1 MEDLVADDGQDAPVN
16 PVADEGVALAR
27 AGLSVGEH
35 GAVIPSHRVLKHG
48 SAEVVVDLGRVRA
61 RARVGIRVG
70 VGVGVRVRVRVK
82 VRVGVRV
89 KVRPLSST

>member
-1 MEDLVADDGQDAPVN
+1 MVRWLSSRVAIALARPHPLEDLVADDGQDAPVN

-70 VGVGVRVRVRVK
+70 VGVGL
-82 VRVGVRV
+82 G
-89 KVRPLSST
+89 